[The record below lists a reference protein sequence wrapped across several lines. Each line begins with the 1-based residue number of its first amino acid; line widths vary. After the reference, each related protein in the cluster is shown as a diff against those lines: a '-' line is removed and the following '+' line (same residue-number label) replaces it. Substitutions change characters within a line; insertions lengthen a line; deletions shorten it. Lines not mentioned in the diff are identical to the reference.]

1 MECMEVQK
9 RLSAYL
15 EKVVSPKQKALIDGH
30 LKKGKKCKESLADLR
45 KAIEYVQKLEEVE
58 PPAWLAQKVMAQV
71 RSEAE
76 AKRVI
81 WQRLFRPF
89 HIKLPLEAIALIFIA
104 VGAIY
109 IFKAMQPEMRLS
121 KIPTETREVAPAPV
135 TAFKKEKPPIIDKE
149 QPAPA

>member
-58 PPAWLAQKVMAQV
+58 PPAWLAQKVMARV
-71 RSEAE
+71 RSETE
-76 AKRVI
+76 AKRGV
-81 WQRLFRPF
+81 WQGVFFPF
-89 HIKLPLEAIALIFIA
+89 PI
-104 VGAIY
+104 
-109 IFKAMQPEMRLS
+109 
-121 KIPTETREVAPAPV
+121 KIPLWALAL
-135 TAFKKEKPPIIDKE
+135 
-149 QPAPA
+149 